1 MAIAPL
7 ISTTP
12 TALRLPSTMP
22 ISPWLDSIAPRAF
35 KALDNLYTN
44 QLHQATLLDST
55 IIYYNCYK
63 PGHITPSYLKP
74 YKGDL
79 KEIKEEL
86 YNNQENNNNKSGNK
100 EP

>member
-7 ISTTP
+7 ISTAP
-12 TALRLPSTMP
+12 IALRLPST
-22 ISPWLDSIAPRAF
+22 ISIGPRLDSVAPRAS
-35 KALDNLYTN
+35 KALDNLYIN
-44 QLHQATLLDST
+44 QLYQATLLDST
-55 IIYYNCYK
+55 IIYYNYYK
-63 PGHITPSYLKP
+63 LKHITPSCLEP

-86 YNNQENNNNKSGNK
+86 YNDQENNNNKLGNK

>member
-7 ISTTP
+7 ISITL
-12 TALRLPSTMP
+12 TALRLPSTIP
-22 ISPWLDSIAPRAF
+22 IGPRLDSIALRAF
-35 KALDNLYTN
+35 KAPNNLYAN

-55 IIYYNCYK
+55 ITYYNCYK
-63 PGHITPSYLKP
+63 PRHIAPSCLKP
-74 YKGDL
+74 HKGDL

-86 YNNQENNNNKSGNK
+86 YNDQENNNNKSGNE